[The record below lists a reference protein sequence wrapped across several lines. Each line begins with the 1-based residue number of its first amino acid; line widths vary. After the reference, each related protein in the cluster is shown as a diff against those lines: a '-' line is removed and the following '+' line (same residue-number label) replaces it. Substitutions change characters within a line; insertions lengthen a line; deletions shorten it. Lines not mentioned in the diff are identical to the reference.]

1 MREEVNKLC
10 NDFYLIASK
19 VINEAT
25 KGEGLKILTSKQM
38 LGRLPIALA
47 QIKADNTSEN
57 SLNEIKQIVCSLY
70 RVKEIAK
77 KVYNKIDLRKG

>member
-1 MREEVNKLC
+1 
-10 NDFYLIASK
+10 
-19 VINEAT
+19 
-25 KGEGLKILTSKQM
+25 M